1 MDNNNQNIIGLDLP
15 MKDSK
20 GLAGLF
26 LRYYSTF
33 AALVC
38 DTNSST
44 DYRINMFCDTM
55 IASIPENETRQNI
68 KDFKK
73 ALIKEKIE
81 SLGGN
86 PEVDDKNRVIVEAC
100 METIGEISNYVDQYL
115 GTSKKIGVAIET
127 AYPDRES
134 DVDE

>member
-1 MDNNNQNIIGLDLP
+1 MDNNNPNIIGLDLP

-68 KDFKK
+68 KEFKSE
-73 ALIKEKIE
+73 LIKEKVTA
-81 SLGGN
+81 LGGN

-100 METIGEISNYVDQYL
+100 METIGEISGYVDLYL

-134 DVDE
+134 ETDA